1 MKTTILS
8 IIIASLTLAAVGQ
21 VPTDRPTKY
30 QAIRKMNVLAEK
42 KRAFLALG
50 HEERVNVW
58 RDHFAHVLATEDLDA
73 DQREFLFR
81 SLEALEAGE
90 LTDELDAEAK
100 LLFDRELG
108 RRVFNLGP
116 FDCQAKNITREI
128 RETTLKRG
136 SGFAFASFSSPVTRH
151 SSPIADCNCGQTS
164 TNWGCD
170 GSCDASNSCRKTPDG
185 CSIFY
190 MYPCDGKCSDPMID

>member
-30 QAIRKMNVLAEK
+30 QTIRKMNVLAEK

-58 RDHFAHVLATEDLDA
+58 RDHFAHVIATEDLNA

-81 SLEALEAGE
+81 SLEALEAGG
-90 LTDELDAEAK
+90 LTDELDGEAK
-100 LLFDRELG
+100 LLFDRDLG

-128 RETTLKRG
+128 REKTLKRG
-136 SGFAFASFSSPVTRH
+136 SGFNFASFSSPVTRH
-151 SSPIADCNCGQTS
+151 SSLLADCDCRQTG

-170 GSCDASNSCRKTPDG
+170 GACDASNSCVKTREG

-190 MYPCDGKCSDPMID
+190 LYPCDGKCTDNVIE